1 MEFTRIKEIREGD
14 TIECLT
20 EDGWECGTATKVE
33 PDKITAFMDYIGEE
47 REFEIGLI
55 KF

>member
-1 MEFTRIKEIREGD
+1 MEFTKTKTINEGNN
-14 TIECLT
+14 IECLT
-20 EDGWECGTATKVE
+20 ADGWEFGIVTKVE

-47 REFEIGLI
+47 REFELDLV

>member
-1 MEFTRIKEIREGD
+1 MEFTRTKEICEGD

-20 EDGWECGTATKVE
+20 ADGWECGTVTKVE
-33 PDKITAFMDYIGEE
+33 PNRITAFMNYIGEE
-47 REFEIGLI
+47 REFEIELI

>member
-1 MEFTRIKEIREGD
+1 MEFTRTKEIREGD

-20 EDGWECGTATKVE
+20 EDGWECGTVTKVE
-33 PDKITAFMDYIGEE
+33 PDRITAFMDYIGDE
-47 REFEIGLI
+47 REYEIDLV